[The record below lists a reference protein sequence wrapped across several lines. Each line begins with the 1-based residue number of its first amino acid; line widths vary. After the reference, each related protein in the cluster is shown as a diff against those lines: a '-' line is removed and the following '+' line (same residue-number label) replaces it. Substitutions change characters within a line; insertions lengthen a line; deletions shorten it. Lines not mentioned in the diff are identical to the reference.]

1 MSKFWQKKYI
11 SKYTGAE
18 IDAAVEKAGDL
29 SKVEANPTLAGT
41 EAALTGLEVGETKY
55 KVEQPINVVANP
67 TLAGTEAALTGL
79 QVGETKYKVLGKED
93 FVVTITLTGIPAT
106 PTAAFDKTYAEI
118 EAAQTAGKNIIFK
131 VNVVISDVTVMTV
144 TTMTYF
150 YSTVAHAFRITCSG
164 VSDDGTAL
172 LNYRADLNSDNTTGC
187 LFISIS

>member
-41 EAALTGLEVGETKY
+41 EAAL
-55 KVEQPINVVANP
+55 A
-67 TLAGTEAALTGL
+67 GL
-79 QVGETKYKVLGKED
+79 QVGDTKYKVLGKED

-131 VNVVISDVTVMTV
+131 VNVVISDVTVMTI
-144 TTMTYF
+144 TTTVYF
-150 YSTVAHAFRITCSG
+150 YSTVAHAFQITCSV
-164 VSDDGTAL
+164 VSDDGTSL
-172 LNYRADLNSDNTTGC
+172 LSYRADLNSDNSTGC